1 MPPTPSQIAAI
12 LRAYTDDTRL
22 LALRLDEG
30 SPPGQALV
38 VQRLRGREALSECGA
53 FELECLALEAGIEA
67 KALLGRRAGVR
78 LRGAAGGAR
87 WFNGVVTGVAPR
99 AADGG
104 RRRYELT
111 VRPALALLGIP
122 RTTWLHQERSVPAIL
137 DAELARWQAKIPD
150 LQWRFELRA
159 RYPVRS
165 YTALYAETPL
175 AFIERLCA
183 EEGIGYRFE
192 HLAPEGARVGDTRIV
207 FFDDTPSLPMNA
219 QAVTRFHRADLTEA
233 DDTIDRWEGER
244 AIVPGAVALAS

>member
-1 MPPTPSQIAAI
+1 MKPRPISLAAV
-12 LRAYTDDTRL
+12 LAAYTDDTRL
-22 LALRLDEG
+22 LALHLDAGE
-30 SPPGQALV
+30 PPAAALV

-78 LRGAAGGAR
+78 LAGAAGGAR
-87 WFNGVVTGVAPR
+87 WFNGIVTRVAPH

-104 RRRYELT
+104 RRRYALT
-111 VRPALALLGIP
+111 VRPALALLGLA
-122 RTTWLHQERSVPAIL
+122 RSTWIHQERTVPDIL
-137 DAELARWQAKIPD
+137 DAELARWQAKLPD

-175 AFIERLCA
+175 AFLERLCA

-192 HLAPEGARVGDTRIV
+192 HLAPAGEGVGDARIV
-207 FFDDTPSLPMNA
+207 FFDDSPSLPMNA
-219 QAVTRFHRADLTEA
+219 QATTRFHRADVTEA
-233 DDTIDRWEGER
+233 DDTVDRWEGER